1 MLKNNLNKFLII
13 AFLGLNIES
22 QESSNSIIDD
32 VADFFDFSKSK
43 VIRTLEALEKDLA
56 KTEDSEVNVEDK
68 IDALRIKVDKIME
81 LKESEEN
88 ASSFTII
95 SMSKKDYRIKIDDV
109 LQDME
114 PILFDGEVVDYS
126 KRIQRAKTLI
136 DESNQKIVQLNED
149 LIFNKDDG
157 GFFSKSNEDIESEK
171 AELEY
176 VIERSKNL
184 IDDLEF
190 DLKKRLDA
198 IGIKVTREQVRVLT
212 SRVDGDDLAKTF
224 AIFDVTKQ
232 ISATLEEL
240 MKTNS
245 FDSSTTVKYYGIYVL
260 LSELLAYAQRDYIDK
275 IDELYL
281 PSIEVIKNDIN
292 NSIRF
297 NNRAIREASNQ
308 QNKNIL
314 KQNNESNKFA
324 LEVAEFY
331 KNVLSGQKK
340 QLEKA
345 LERTNEQISVAYSSY
360 DAASV
365 SFNLLSLIN
374 QSEDEFGKI
383 LNLQIPEIVPFENDE
398 LEQKFNELSDR
409 IIERI

>member
-1 MLKNNLNKFLII
+1 VLRNNLNKFLII

-340 QLEKA
+340 QLERA

>member
-1 MLKNNLNKFLII
+1 MLKPNLNKFLII

-340 QLEKA
+340 QLERA

-383 LNLQIPEIVPFENDE
+383 
-398 LEQKFNELSDR
+398 
-409 IIERI
+409 

>member
-1 MLKNNLNKFLII
+1 MLKSNLNKLLII

>member
-1 MLKNNLNKFLII
+1 MLKTNLNKFLII

-297 NNRAIREASNQ
+297 NNRAIRDASNQ

-340 QLEKA
+340 HLEKA

>member
-1 MLKNNLNKFLII
+1 MLKPNLNKFLII

-157 GFFSKSNEDIESEK
+157 GFFSKSNEDIENEK

-340 QLEKA
+340 QLERA